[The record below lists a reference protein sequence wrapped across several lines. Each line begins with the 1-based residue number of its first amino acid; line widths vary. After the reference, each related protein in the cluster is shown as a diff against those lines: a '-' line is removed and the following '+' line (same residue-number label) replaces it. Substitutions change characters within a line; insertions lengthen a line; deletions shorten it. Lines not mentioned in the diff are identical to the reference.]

1 MVNFRKLFFNLFSS
15 LFSFQLN
22 FIKFTVGRLVPYNT
36 HDECLDGYMLISEQG
51 LPKLNGKWC
60 GTAEG
65 YTIYYSETRSVNLSL
80 RLDKVVQ
87 LSGIASSNSISDGS
101 SSSSSNNNNNIN
113 NNNNNK
119 KLGVTSGENAIVD
132 SRSSSL
138 GQNFEFKLMYKFLS
152 TKDAKLR

>member
-1 MVNFRKLFFNLFSS
+1 
-15 LFSFQLN
+15 
-22 FIKFTVGRLVPYNT
+22 
-36 HDECLDGYMLISEQG
+36 MLISEQG

-87 LSGIASSNSISDGS
+87 LSGIGGSNSISSSS
-101 SSSSSNNNNNIN
+101 SSSSSNNNNNN
-113 NNNNNK
+113 NNNDK
-119 KLGVTSGENAIVD
+119 KLGVTGGENAIVD
-132 SRSSSL
+132 SRTSSL